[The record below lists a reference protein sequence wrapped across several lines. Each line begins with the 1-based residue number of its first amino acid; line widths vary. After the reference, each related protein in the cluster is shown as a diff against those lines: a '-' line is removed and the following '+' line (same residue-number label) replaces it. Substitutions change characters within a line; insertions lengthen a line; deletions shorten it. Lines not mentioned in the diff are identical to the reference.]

1 MSLRLGF
8 LSIHCFSAELFFSFS
23 LMNNFIS
30 AHKHIQSSQPTL
42 EKIRDTL
49 QQLLADCEG
58 EARK

>member
-1 MSLRLGF
+1 
-8 LSIHCFSAELFFSFS
+8 
-23 LMNNFIS
+23 MNNFIS
-30 AHKHIQSSQPTL
+30 AHKYIQSSQPTL